1 MSAFEYVR
9 ADGVA
14 AAVATVSTDPR
25 AAYLAGGTTQLDLIL
40 KDGVISPERLVDIG
54 LLPLRGIT
62 RGEDVLRVGALT
74 TMEELAAD
82 PTVSERVP
90 FVREALLAGASPQLR
105 NMATI
110 GGNVLQ
116 RTRCRY
122 FRDPT
127 VTACNKRTPGS
138 GCAAVRGPARMHA
151 ILGASKHCIALH
163 ASDLCV
169 PLVALDTVV
178 DIQGVDGSRSVP
190 LTQFYVVP
198 GQRPDIENVLQHGE
212 LITGIRIPLLPV
224 GTRSGYLKVRDRASY
239 EFALT
244 SAAAAL
250 LIEHGTIVRARLA
263 LGGVG
268 TVPWRASEAEE
279 ILDGASATGRTFRA
293 AAEAALRDPF
303 IVAGTA
309 FKVEL
314 AKRTIVRILQD
325 VSGAQP

>member
-1 MSAFEYVR
+1 MRPYEYVR
-9 ADGVA
+9 AEDPA
-14 AAVATVSTDPR
+14 AAVALVSGDPQ
-25 AAYLAGGTTQLDLIL
+25 AEYLAGGTTELDLVL
-40 KDGVISPERLVDIG
+40 KDGVLEPERLVDITR
-54 LLPLRGIT
+54 LPLRGIT
-62 RGEDVLRVGALT
+62 QAQDTLCVEALV
-74 TMEELAAD
+74 TMSELAAD

-110 GGNVLQ
+110 GGNLLQ

-122 FRDPT
+122 FRDAT
-127 VTACNKRTPGS
+127 VPACNKRTPGS

-151 ILGASKHCIALH
+151 ILGAGEHCIALH

-178 DIQGVDGSRSVP
+178 DIQDVDGSRSVP
-190 LTQFYVVP
+190 LTEFYVLP
-198 GQRPDIENVLQHGE
+198 GERPDIENVLKRGE
-212 LITGIRIPLLPV
+212 LITRIRIPLLPV

-250 LIEHGTIVRARLA
+250 LIEDGTIVGARLA

-268 TVPWRASEAEE
+268 TVPWRALEAEE
-279 ILDGASATGRTFRA
+279 LLRGAPATDRTFRA
-293 AAEAALRDPF
+293 AAQAAVGAPF
-303 IVAGTA
+303 TVAGTA

-325 VSGAQP
+325 VSGLQS